1 MEGKFYNSDP
11 EETYKK
17 AYDIVANP
25 DKYPEWTQVGFNP
38 YRQSQFYN
46 KDTGMPIFDA
56 DEVIQ
61 VGPLVLAKDVK
72 KPTKKQL
79 RQLKVRVGEIDP
91 ETGLDVKRKPEGKF
105 RMMNKGGMATQM
117 EDAFDMQEDT

>member
-1 MEGKFYNSDP
+1 MEGKFYNSNP

-25 DKYPEWTQVGFNP
+25 DKYSEWTQVGFNP

-61 VGPLVLAKDVK
+61 VGPLVLAKNVK
-72 KPTKKQL
+72 KPTKQQL
-79 RQLKVRVGEIDP
+79 RSMKTKVGKLDP
-91 ETGLDVKRKPEGKF
+91 ETGLDEKIDKSEKTGF
-105 RMMNKGGMATQM
+105 RLFNAGGAVNKQMNALG
-117 EDAFDMQEDT
+117 F